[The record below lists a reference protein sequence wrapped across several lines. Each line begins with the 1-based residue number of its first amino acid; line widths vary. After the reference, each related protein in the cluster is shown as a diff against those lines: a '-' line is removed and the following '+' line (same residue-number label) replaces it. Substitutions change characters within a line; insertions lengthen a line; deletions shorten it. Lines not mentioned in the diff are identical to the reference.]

1 MSTVP
6 MNSLWSSQLSSHE
19 FKSESIFEHVDGSS
33 ASSNQQIWTVTDLHG
48 PSGNTPKVPG
58 SRPGRPTNLIPD
70 DDSFL
75 GLVITPSCC
84 RLDTNYSTLGGI
96 RTSTPNKSLAS
107 PRQYLQVG
115 RSLTSL
121 RFAPKSTTT
130 TVGSGLLLPRSNRR
144 QGPTIRCCRQH
155 GGGMKPGTAQS
166 LCCV

>member
-6 MNSLWSSQLSSHE
+6 LNTFRSSQSTSHE
-19 FKSESIFEHVDGSS
+19 FNS
-33 ASSNQQIWTVTDLHG
+33 ASISTYVEGPSTSSDQQIWTVMDLYG
-48 PSGNTPKVPG
+48 PPGNTPKVPG